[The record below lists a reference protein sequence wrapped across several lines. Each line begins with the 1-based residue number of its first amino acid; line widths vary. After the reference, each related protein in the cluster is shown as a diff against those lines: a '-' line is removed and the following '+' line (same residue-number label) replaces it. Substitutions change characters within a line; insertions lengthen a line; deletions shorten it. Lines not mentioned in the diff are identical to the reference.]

1 MGSITTLAALVAWLV
16 TQDSQLFQFMMLLPM
31 YSGQIGS
38 SYPQV
43 LIQFFFF
50 IMWGGEKCCM
60 LSYKVLFHTLQEV
73 PFFPLPEVLCIGL
86 YSSN

>member
-50 IMWGGEKCCM
+50 HHVGGREM
-60 LSYKVLFHTLQEV
+60 LYAQLQSFISYTARGSIFSLT
-73 PFFPLPEVLCIGL
+73 G
-86 YSSN
+86 SSVYRFI